1 MSIDSDIDGIL
12 DVIVIKFRRE
22 LKELLLDYKK
32 NLIKCE
38 KGTAINNN
46 MLDINYKQKLVNR
59 IQKPVEN
66 TIDYKQKLVNRIQK
80 ERTEAEL
87 LEIRFNAID
96 KRNRFFKKYVD
107 IMKNKD

>member
-59 IQKPVEN
+59 IQK
-66 TIDYKQKLVNRIQK
+66 

-107 IMKNKD
+107 IVKNKD